1 LVGNVSPLD
10 SYQRFKNLNDKWIA
24 TNNYKTFT
32 LFQDLNM
39 NDRAGRYIGD
49 KIIVDINTAKDT
61 LKTAL
66 NAKVEQIIITLFKE
80 NGFEVFMTPSYIN
93 FYGVPTPTGNDTSEK
108 EFRGT
113 KFANDL
119 FGTNTEVDYQDS
131 RTKLVATYTQGTSQY
146 LKFKTAY
153 NGFKDDS
160 FDLGNNTQPL
170 NEDQSNKTD
179 YGLTNKVVG
188 IAVDFALQQQSIFT
202 NIQVSQDNGK
212 ATSESNRVNYEMA
225 NLSNGTKSSIQS
237 SSLFNTYLNRAYQAT
252 IECMG
257 NAMIQ
262 PNMYFILRNVPLF
275 AGTYLI
281 QSVSHVVNET
291 DFKTTFV
298 GSRQRVPEY
307 PIENLYIQSVK
318 SQFLTKLK
326 NKTNKKQ
333 SAKTV
338 VNTTN
343 QENNDVIN
351 TLASFKTAS
360 PQNNCT
366 PLDAYTGYSNKLPEE
381 IIIDY
386 FTLKTAFL
394 SSNAS
399 AVMRKAIFS
408 IFILESKPT
417 ETQIS
422 AFDYNFAGI
431 KLDVNW
437 QGELKN
443 FLSKNYVCLSI
454 NNVIETYAVF
464 PNTLSCINFVNAKF
478 KASFERKINNIT
490 DKNVFATDFARAYI
504 ENFQTTKVNE
514 SPDIFEEFRNNN
526 PDAYQ
531 NMITKVESAF
541 EILNALNL

>member
-1 LVGNVSPLD
+1 MYAN
-10 SYQRFKNLNDKWIA
+10 KNPCRLP
-24 TNNYKTFT
+24 
-32 LFQDLNM
+32 
-39 NDRAGRYIGD
+39 YI
-49 KIIVDINTAKDT
+49 
-61 LKTAL
+61 
-66 NAKVEQIIITLFKE
+66 
-80 NGFEVFMTPSYIN
+80 
-93 FYGVPTPTGNDTSEK
+93 
-108 EFRGT
+108 
-113 KFANDL
+113 
-119 FGTNTEVDYQDS
+119 
-131 RTKLVATYTQGTSQY
+131 
-146 LKFKTAY
+146 
-153 NGFKDDS
+153 
-160 FDLGNNTQPL
+160 
-170 NEDQSNKTD
+170 
-179 YGLTNKVVG
+179 
-188 IAVDFALQQQSIFT
+188 
-202 NIQVSQDNGK
+202 
-212 ATSESNRVNYEMA
+212 
-225 NLSNGTKSSIQS
+225 
-237 SSLFNTYLNRAYQAT
+237 
-252 IECMG
+252 
-257 NAMIQ
+257 
-262 PNMYFILRNVPLF
+262 
-275 AGTYLI
+275 
-281 QSVSHVVNET
+281 
-291 DFKTTFV
+291 
-298 GSRQRVPEY
+298 
-307 PIENLYIQSVK
+307 
-318 SQFLTKLK
+318 K